1 MSFFDFKFVIIILL
15 TIIIYLMYREIIDI
29 KYKVKYLIDNNKLS
43 DLKKK
48 PINKNKNNILSDFN
62 KDNILSDFNK
72 DNILSDFNK
81 ETILSEERLEKNKCF
96 IKTIKIPINLDSLFN
111 PFQQK
116 QKNIQIIELSP
127 IIDDEE
133 LSPIIDD
140 EELSPINNDEELL
153 PINNDDKGLLKNNDY
168 EGLLKNN
175 DYEGLLKNTS
185 PENNNIQNKLEI
197 INSEGELL
205 SDTKNEI
212 TENNTD
218 NKSYASSSH
227 IEIYSNDDSN
237 INLSLYEN
245 ISKES
250 NIDYKNILKNLNK
263 YKLPELQDI
272 SFQFKLPIE
281 NNNKRKTRIE
291 LIDEIKNYIINKNI

>member
-1 MSFFDFKFVIIILL
+1 MSFFDFKFVIIILF

-29 KYKVKYLIDNNKLS
+29 KYKVKYLIDNNKLP

-48 PINKNKNNILSDFN
+48 HINKNNILSDFN

-81 ETILSEERLEKNKCF
+81 ETIDKNNILSEERLEKNKCF

-116 QKNIQIIELSP
+116 QKNIQINELSP

-140 EELSPINNDEELL
+140 EELSPINNDKELS
-153 PINNDDKGLLKNNDY
+153 PINNDEELSPINNN
-168 EGLLKNN
+168 E
-175 DYEGLLKNTS
+175 ELLKNTS
-185 PENNNIQNKLEI
+185 PEITQFYENNNIQNKLEI